1 MNKRE
6 VLETLVDR
14 WEALVE
20 TYFSGCPQ
28 DEIITEALI
37 ALDKLEKE
45 KTNGAYKSGYH
56 DALNGRPYKVSDLQ
70 RGL

>member
-45 KTNGAYKSGYH
+45 KMLGYVPDLAI
-56 DALNGRPYKVSDLQ
+56 DAIDGNIITKELI
-70 RGL
+70 